1 MLSRLV
7 RLGRGLL
14 VLGSFAE
21 EPALAGVRG
30 RVLRR
35 SRFELEAGGRVRPFE
50 DRDVVGDFEE
60 LRPVELRPGMRNVG
74 PVDGRDEVEGRPVK
88 RGEVAD
94 GTARDGERVEP
105 LRLDRLGW
113 PAERPDV
120 AFDCRGGLVD
130 EEDRDDE
137 DRDEEGRDAEGRDAE
152 DRDAEGRDEEG
163 RDEED
168 GREVRDGLFERLG
181 ALDAVDCFG
190 GSLDSARFGA
200 RTRARQARQ
209 APRRFA
215 FRILLLETLIL
226 WILCLR
232 VMIASFRS
240 WWPTRFVFSVSCC
253 AHTVPIA
260 IGERSLRWSGVVKC
274 YLNGVM
280 ETLDSCLI
288 PETAVLHVANMSSK
302 GYRKSLSAVRVS
314 FPLVVS

>member
-35 SRFELEAGGRVRPFE
+35 SRFELEAGGRVSPFE
-50 DRDVVGDFEE
+50 DRDVAGDFEE
-60 LRPVELRPGMRNVG
+60 LRLVELRPGMRNVG
-74 PVDGRDEVEGRPVK
+74 PVDGRDDVEGRPVK

-130 EEDRDDE
+130 EEDRDEE
-137 DRDEEGRDAEGRDAE
+137 DRDEEDRDEE
-152 DRDAEGRDEEG
+152 DRDVDGRDVDD

-168 GREVRDGLFERLG
+168 GREVRDGLLERLG
-181 ALDAVDCFG
+181 VLDAVDCFG

-215 FRILLLETLIL
+215 FRILLPETLIL

-240 WWPTRFVFSVSCC
+240 WWPTRFVFSVSC
-253 AHTVPIA
+253 
-260 IGERSLRWSGVVKC
+260 
-274 YLNGVM
+274 
-280 ETLDSCLI
+280 
-288 PETAVLHVANMSSK
+288 
-302 GYRKSLSAVRVS
+302 
-314 FPLVVS
+314 